1 MPELS
6 TYSQVIRLFGAHL
19 APYLGTMTPLRRI
32 LMAASALAV
41 TVTLAGCSSASMDSG
56 LTPGDTAGS
65 GVTDMAV
72 DPGMSGGVASDSVS
86 KEAISPNSVG
96 LAGSSTVTSTW
107 MSLSVSDP
115 VASADDAATIAAE
128 TQGYVESRSES
139 TGGGVVVPLSG
150 VKDDGAVSGPVADG
164 QPVDYVSLTLRVPAA
179 KAGEVVTSLKE
190 LGRLTSYN
198 ESQYDVG
205 LQQAD
210 LTSRIATLNES
221 LAALRTLQAQTT
233 NISDLL
239 AAEAAI
245 STRQAELDSLVAQ
258 QDYLSSQ
265 VEMTSISVDFS
276 SNTAGLASNLTFLDG
291 LAYGWG
297 SIGAAIAGVGVGLG
311 FILPWLGL
319 LVVLAGIVVAI
330 VIPLVRRDRARVAA
344 AARGAQANAAG
355 APARTAR
362 KPRSK

>member
-1 MPELS
+1 
-6 TYSQVIRLFGAHL
+6 
-19 APYLGTMTPLRRI
+19 MTPLRRI
-32 LMAASALAV
+32 LLAASALAV
-41 TVTLAGCSSASMDSG
+41 TVTLAGCSAASTDSG
-56 LTPGDTAGS
+56 LTPGDTVDS
-65 GVTDMAV
+65 GVTDVAV
-72 DPGMSGGVASDSVS
+72 DPGLSGGSASDAIS
-86 KEAISPNSVG
+86 KEAVAPNTLG

-115 VASADDAATIAAE
+115 VASADDAATIAADA
-128 TQGYVESRSES
+128 QGYVESRSES

-150 VKDDGAVSGPVADG
+150 VKGDGTVSGSVSDG
-164 QPVDYVSLTLRVPAA
+164 QPVEYVSLTLRVPAA
-179 KAGEVVTSLKE
+179 KAGDVVTSLKE
-190 LGRLTSYN
+190 LGRLSSYN

-210 LTSRIATLNES
+210 LTSRISTLTES
-221 LAALRTLQAQTT
+221 LTALRALQAQST
-233 NISDLL
+233 NVSDLL

-276 SNTAGLASNLTFLDG
+276 SQTAGLSNNLTFLDG
-291 LAYGWG
+291 LVLGWG
-297 SIGAAIAGVGVGLG
+297 SIGTAIAGLGVGLG
-311 FILPWLGL
+311 FALPWLGL
-319 LVVLAGIVVAI
+319 LVVLAGIVIAI

-344 AARGAQANAAG
+344 AARGSQANAAE

-362 KPRSK
+362 KPQSK